1 VEARLIAREAVD
13 IWSMWNFASP
23 LFHNMSGQGAT
34 LQMEAGSRPFA
45 RARVKEVIMGA
56 KMKLLIGYDGSAC
69 ADCALDDLQRAGLPR
84 EAQAVV
90 LSVAEQWLP
99 FPLSGDVVGAEP
111 VNSRATV
118 ARPALAPCP
127 AEALEEALALAG
139 KARARLK
146 SYFTAWEVSGETASG
161 SPAREILKK
170 ADAYKPDLIVL
181 GCQGRSALGRFFLG
195 SVSQKVVSEA
205 CCSVRVAR
213 GTAWKNG
220 APVRILIGLDG
231 SAGSRA
237 AVSVAAARAWP
248 MGSEVRLITV
258 VDPSRPSQADLISA
272 YEVGTSEGYSQHR
285 EWVRQFEEAAA
296 KQLRWADLLVS
307 WKLEA
312 GDPKHVIVSDAEEWG
327 ADCIFLGSSGLSNG
341 MRSQTLGSVSTA
353 VVARAQC
360 SVEIVRQT

>member
-1 VEARLIAREAVD
+1 
-13 IWSMWNFASP
+13 
-23 LFHNMSGQGAT
+23 
-34 LQMEAGSRPFA
+34 
-45 RARVKEVIMGA
+45 MGA
-56 KMKLLIGYDGSAC
+56 KMKVLIGYDGSVC

-84 EAQAVV
+84 EAEAVV

-99 FPLSGDVVGAEP
+99 FPLSGDVVGSQP
-111 VNSRATV
+111 GNSMGAV
-118 ARPALAPCP
+118 ARPAPAPCP
-127 AEALEEALALAG
+127 AEALEEARALAA
-139 KARARLK
+139 KASARLK
-146 SYFTAWEVSGETASG
+146 SYFTAWEVSGETTSG

-231 SAGSRA
+231 SPSSRA
-237 AVSVAAARAWP
+237 AVGVVAARAWP

-258 VDPSRPSQADLISA
+258 VDPSKPPAADLISSYVETTA
-272 YEVGTSEGYSQHR
+272 EGYSQHTQ
-285 EWVRQFEEAAA
+285 EWARQFEEAAA

-307 WKLEA
+307 WKTEA
-312 GDPKHVIVSDAEEWG
+312 GDPKHIIVIDAEEWG
-327 ADCIFLGSSGLSNG
+327 ADCIFLGSSGSHNG
-341 MRSQTLGSVSTA
+341 VRSQTLGSVSTA

-360 SVEIVRQT
+360 SVEIVR

>member
-1 VEARLIAREAVD
+1 
-13 IWSMWNFASP
+13 
-23 LFHNMSGQGAT
+23 
-34 LQMEAGSRPFA
+34 
-45 RARVKEVIMGA
+45 
-56 KMKLLIGYDGSAC
+56 MKLLIGYDGSVC

-84 EAQAVV
+84 EAEAVV
-90 LSVAEQWLP
+90 LSVAEQWLA
-99 FPLSGDVVGAEP
+99 FPLSGEAVGSEAG
-111 VNSRATV
+111 NSRAAV

-127 AEALEEALALAG
+127 AEALEEARGLAA
-139 KARARLK
+139 KASAKLK
-146 SYFTAWEVSGETASG
+146 SYFTAWEVSAETVSG

-170 ADAYKPDLIVL
+170 ADSYKPDLIVL

-205 CCSVRVAR
+205 CCPVRVAR

-231 SAGSRA
+231 SPGSRA
-237 AVSVAAARAWP
+237 AVSAVASRAWP

-258 VDPSRPSQADLISA
+258 IDQSGPATADLGSYA
-272 YEVGTSEGYSQHR
+272 ETTPEGYSQHIR
-285 EWVRQFEEAAA
+285 EWVRRFEEAAA

-307 WKLEA
+307 WKIEA
-312 GDPKHVIVSDAEEWG
+312 GDPKHTIVSDAEEWG

-341 MRSQTLGSVSTA
+341 ARSHTLGSVSTA

-360 SVEIVRQT
+360 SVEIVR